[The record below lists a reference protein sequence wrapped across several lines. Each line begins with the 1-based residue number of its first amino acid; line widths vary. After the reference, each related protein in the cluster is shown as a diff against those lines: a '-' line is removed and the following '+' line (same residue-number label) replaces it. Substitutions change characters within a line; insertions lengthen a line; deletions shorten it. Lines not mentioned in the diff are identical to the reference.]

1 MCQELLR
8 CGLLSD
14 SLFKHVLIAVTN
26 FLDHALRRV
35 KEPFSCAHPHEV
47 ITLTSFDSVG
57 VLLLELVELLNSLVA
72 GLDTLAG
79 GP

>member
-1 MCQELLR
+1 M
-8 CGLLSD
+8 
-14 SLFKHVLIAVTN
+14 
-26 FLDHALRRV
+26 
-35 KEPFSCAHPHEV
+35 

-79 GP
+79 GPGRALEEALSISVAVADTALNLGQLLLKLLVF